1 MFELEIPTKAKLTD
15 VEVLSQKN
23 RKPEDNPGAKL
34 SFIVEMRNDA
44 LSLFDGHLLNAFYT
58 KHGSPQPNSQG
69 KLEGVEAVSDLP
81 NLTVI
86 GQNVGTLDWH
96 QKLTGYTL
104 ALRYGIGRKE
114 SAIESDGCEVLH
126 LRVTPKEGGT
136 IDVRFSV
143 EAPNVGARHWGN
155 LATLKSREVDL
166 ALLAPDPSSQRDVE
180 EDADA
185 APAGKSRKQ
194 REGAEA
200 NQPKR

>member
-1 MFELEIPTKAKLTD
+1 MPFELEIPTKAKLTD

-23 RKPEDNPGAKL
+23 RKPDDNPGAKL

-44 LSLFDGHLLNAFYT
+44 LSMFDGHLLNTFYT
-58 KHGSPQPNSQG
+58 KHGSPQPNAQAS
-69 KLEGVEAVSDLP
+69 LDSVEPVSDMP

-104 ALRYGIGRKE
+104 ALQYGIGRKE

-166 ALLAPDPSSQRDVE
+166 ALLAPDPDAQRDV
-180 EDADA
+180 DDDDA
-185 APAGKSRKQ
+185 APACAVIGP
-194 REGAEA
+194 A
-200 NQPKR
+200 